1 MKKTDQNDLK
11 IESPSRRAMLKIGAG
26 GIALAALSS
35 FKAAHG
41 EQQRGISAIAFDGI
55 ALFDIRPTAALAEE
69 LFPGR
74 GMEFTN
80 AWRTRQFEYTWLR
93 TVMNDYADFRKV
105 SEDALIFSA
114 RLLKL
119 DLTSEKRER
128 MMGSL
133 YKIKAWPD
141 VLPVLRALKERGI
154 KMTLLSNFTTE
165 MLETATRN
173 SGLEAY
179 LEAPLSTD
187 IVKAYKPDTRA
198 YQMAVDAFK
207 LPKEEIA
214 FVAFAGWDAAGA
226 KQFGYRTYWA
236 DRLGLPAEELGT
248 PVDFTSNSLAD
259 LDKFCREGS

>member
-1 MKKTDQNDLK
+1 MKKIDQNDLK

-35 FKAAHG
+35 LNVAHAA
-41 EQQRGISAIAFDGI
+41 QQRSIRAIAFDGI
-55 ALFDIRPTAALAEE
+55 ALFDIRPTVALAEE

-74 GMEFTN
+74 GMELTN

-93 TVMNDYADFRKV
+93 TMMNDYADFQQV
-105 SEDALIFSA
+105 SEDALIFAA

-119 DLTSEKRER
+119 DLTREKMER
-128 MMGSL
+128 MMDSFHH
-133 YKIKAWPD
+133 IKAWPD
-141 VLPVLRALKERGI
+141 VLHALKALKERGI
-154 KMTLLSNFTTE
+154 RLVLLSNFTND
-165 MLETATRN
+165 MLESATKN
-173 SGLEAY
+173 SGLETY

-187 IVKAYKPDTRA
+187 LVKAYKPDPRA

-207 LPKEEIA
+207 LPKDEIA